1 MTPLDPITVPLTGT
15 NLIEASAGTGK
26 THTIT
31 NLYVRMLLEL
41 RLYVSQILVVTY
53 TNAATA
59 ELRTRV
65 RRRLHQALA
74 ALDSAGNSGDDFFDQ
89 LVRARQANGSLAQ
102 DREWLVDALHGFDEA
117 AIFTIH
123 GFCQRMLQENA
134 FESAVAFDTEL
145 IRNQSPLL
153 TEVVQDFWVR
163 ELHAAPEAF
172 VRHLDARKISPTALE
187 HLAMRVITHPD
198 MPILPAIGAP
208 HDDDLD
214 SRLLQFQLDFIEYT
228 RRELRR
234 RKEQARQQSFD
245 DLLHRLVEALRGP
258 GGAILAKT
266 IRQRFHAALIDE
278 FQDTDPIQYE
288 IFRRVYLDTNAVL
301 FLIGDPKQAIYAF
314 RGADVFAYIQA
325 KHDAASAP
333 RTLNINR
340 RSDPRLVKAVD
351 TLFGRL
357 TKPFVFDDIPFI
369 HVRPAPDAIDHL
381 GGTAAGQP
389 PLRILY
395 VDRAIAERGQGG
407 VINKTWGEQ
416 PLTRAVAGEIVRFLE
431 SGATIDGRPVEP
443 GDIAVLCRK
452 NKQAALMQETLRELG
467 VPTVLQTEASVFE
480 APEAAEMQRVL
491 LAMGG
496 PADSRAIRAALCTPM
511 LGQSAADVCALD
523 RDEQRWDDWV
533 GQFTLWHDLWTQR
546 GFVAAFGALLDSQD
560 VQARLLGLLD
570 GERRLTNVLHLMEL
584 LHAASTEERR
594 GPHALVQWLTQM
606 RTDSDAR
613 AALAGE
619 AAQIRLESDAGA
631 VKLTTVHKSKGLQYP
646 IVYCPYLWDGALL
659 SANDEKAVRFHDADD
674 HNALKLDI
682 GSSERD
688 AHAALAEREVFAEN
702 LRLLYV
708 ALTRA
713 RHCCTIVWGQFRHA
727 ESSAL
732 GYVLHQPRGSDHP
745 REATAAHI
753 KSLRKAPDDRAFRA
767 ELEALAA
774 SAPDAIGIA
783 DLSIQPVD
791 RYTRMVAEAGALRCR
806 VASRSLHRTWR
817 VSSFSA
823 LAASGATISEPA
835 ETGLDHDAT
844 IDIAP
849 SEEPPPQPADETLV
863 VLHDFPRGTR
873 AGQLVHQVLQD
884 LDFEASGPIASEV
897 VAQLLGRFGFEGKWA
912 VPLSRAIAD
921 VLATTLADGAT
932 PLRLRDIPLSR
943 RLNELE
949 FILPVADESRIEQLG
964 TATTPRPQGPALLT
978 AARLARIFARY
989 ATPPVPSGYA
999 QQVRDLGFSALAGFL
1014 RGFIDLV
1021 FEHDGRWYVV
1031 DYKSN
1036 MLGPQADDYRP
1047 SKLSEAMSQHHY
1059 FLQYHL
1065 YVVALHRYLA
1075 SRLPDYDYDRH
1086 FGAVYYMFLRGMA
1099 PGYAHHNGVFHDRPP
1114 RLLIERLSAVLA
1126 GA

>member
-1 MTPLDPITVPLTGT
+1 MTPLDPITVPLTVT

-74 ALDSAGNSGDDFFDQ
+74 AFDENGTSGDEFLDQ
-89 LVRARQANGSLAQ
+89 LVTARRAHGSVAQ

-145 IRNQSPLL
+145 ISNQSPLL

-172 VRHLDARKISPTALE
+172 VRHLDARKITPTTLE
-187 HLAMRVITHPD
+187 HLAVRVITHPD
-198 MPILPAIGAP
+198 MPILPAVGAP
-208 HDDDLD
+208 RDQDDDTDLD
-214 SRLLQFQLDFIEYT
+214 TRLLQFQLDFIEYA

-245 DLLHRLVEALRGP
+245 DLLHRLAEALRGP
-258 GGAILAKT
+258 GGATLAET

-325 KHDAASAP
+325 KHDAASTP

-340 RSDPRLVKAVD
+340 RADPHLVEAVG

-369 HVRPAPDAIDHL
+369 HVQPAPDAVDHL

-395 VDRAIAERGQGG
+395 VDRTIAQCSNGA
-407 VINKTWGEQ
+407 INKGWGDR
-416 PLTRAVAGEIVRFLE
+416 PLTRLVAREIVRFLE

-491 LAMGG
+491 MAMVD

-511 LGQSAADVCALD
+511 LGQRAADLCALD
-523 RDEQRWDDWV
+523 CDEQRWDDWV
-533 GQFTLWHDLWTQR
+533 GQFSAWHNLWTQH
-546 GFVAAFGALLDSQD
+546 GFIGAFRALLDSQA
-560 VQARLLGLLD
+560 VQPRLLGLLD

-659 SANDEKAVRFHDADD
+659 SANDEKAVRFHDAAD

-682 GSSERD
+682 GSSEHR
-688 AHAALAEREVFAEN
+688 AHTALAEHEVFAEN

-713 RHCCTIVWGQFRHA
+713 QHCCTVVWGPFRDA

-732 GYVLHQPRGSDHP
+732 GYLLHQPRGSDHP
-745 REATAAHI
+745 RAATAAHI
-753 KSLRKAPDDRAFRA
+753 KSLRKAPDDRAIRA
-767 ELEALAA
+767 ELETLAA
-774 SAPDAIGIA
+774 SAPDAIGVA
-783 DLSIQPVD
+783 DLSLQPVD
-791 RYTRMVAEAGALRCR
+791 RYQPIVAEARALRCR
-806 VASRSLHRTWR
+806 VVSRALPRTWR

-823 LAASGATISEPA
+823 LAASGGTISEPA

-844 IDIAP
+844 IDVAP
-849 SEEPPPQPADETLV
+849 SEEQPPQPADERLI

-884 LDFEASGPIASEV
+884 LDFDVPGPIASEV
-897 VAQLLGRFGFEGKWA
+897 IAQLLGRFGFEGKWTE
-912 VPLSRAIAD
+912 PLSRAIAD

-932 PLRLRDIPLSR
+932 PLRLRDIPSSR

-949 FILPVADESRIEQLG
+949 FILPVADESPTERQDSV
-964 TATTPRPQGPALLT
+964 PLT
-978 AARLARIFARY
+978 AARLADVFTRY
-989 ATPPVPSGYA
+989 AASPVPSGYA
-999 QQVRDLGFSALAGFL
+999 EHVRNLGFSALAGFL

-1021 FEHDGRWYVV
+1021 FEHNGRWYVV

-1036 MLGPQADDYRP
+1036 MLGPRAHDYEP
-1047 SKLSEAMSQHHY
+1047 AKLIEPMSQHHY

-1086 FGAVYYMFLRGMA
+1086 FGGIYYLFLRGMA
-1099 PGYAHHNGVFHDRPP
+1099 PGHAHHNGVFHDRPP
-1114 RLLIERLSAVLA
+1114 RALIERLSAVLA
-1126 GA
+1126 GE